1 MRGISIILIFSI
13 SKRLQEGKY
22 NQKEGFLMDILSVI
36 IPFGLTLAFTFVTS
50 YMAFGR
56 TDPEA

>member
-1 MRGISIILIFSI
+1 
-13 SKRLQEGKY
+13 
-22 NQKEGFLMDILSVI
+22 MDLLSVI